1 MKLARTFFFAI
12 LLAFSSGP
20 AAAESANARG
30 ALQSAVEAMDKGDAH
45 EALKAAYQAMLML
58 SQQSRF
64 HIRTAIYVDGDPQGY
79 GIYKERADSVFEG
92 REPIYIYVEP
102 GAFKYGGPDG
112 RFDFGFTVDFR
123 IATPDGNVLA
133 GQDDFASLDFN
144 SNRPNTE
151 IMLDLTINLTGV
163 PTGDYILRFTVH
175 DKVSEE
181 TADFEL
187 PLTIRG

>member
-1 MKLARTFFFAI
+1 MKLAKAIFFAM

-20 AAAESANARG
+20 AAAESADARG
-30 ALQSAVEAMDKGDAH
+30 VLQSAVEAMDKGDAH

-58 SQQSRF
+58 SQQNRF

-79 GIYKERADSVFEG
+79 GLYKERADLDFEG
-92 REPIYIYVEP
+92 GEPIHIYVEP

-181 TADFEL
+181 AADFEL